1 MLKGI
6 QISLLMGPVAVAP
19 VPREVIE
26 ALTAVQVTVSSGSR
40 SGFQLTFAMS
50 KMGII
55 ANTLIPAG
63 YFDPM
68 IRVIVI
74 VTMNGTPNVIMDGL
88 ITRQQVAPGNDPG
101 ASTFTVTGEDVSVAM
116 DLIDFS
122 GFPYPCL
129 PPEGRVLIMIA
140 KYAMFG
146 LVPLIVPSILLD
158 FPLPTDRIPPQQ
170 GTDFVYTNALASNV
184 GYVFYVTPGPAPGMN
199 TAYWGPGIKVGVPQA
214 ALSVN
219 MDAATN
225 VESLNF
231 TYDGLA

>member
-1 MLKGI
+1 
-6 QISLLMGPVAVAP
+6 
-19 VPREVIE
+19 
-26 ALTAVQVTVSSGSR
+26 
-40 SGFQLTFAMS
+40 MS
-50 KMGII
+50 KQGII

-68 IRVIVI
+68 IRVIVV
-74 VTMNGTPNVIMDGL
+74 VTLNGTPNVIMDGL

-101 ASTFTVTGEDVSVAM
+101 SSTFTVTGEDVSVAM

-146 LVPLIVPSILLD
+146 IVPLIVPSILID

-184 GYVFYVTPGPAPGMN
+184 GYVFYITPGPAPGMN
-199 TAYWGPGIKVGVPQA
+199 TAYWGPEIKTACRRRRSQLTWMRQPMWNRLTCVRWIGQD
-214 ALSVN
+214 ALPPLHSGS
-219 MDAATN
+219 A
-225 VESLNF
+225 L
-231 TYDGLA
+231 GLYC